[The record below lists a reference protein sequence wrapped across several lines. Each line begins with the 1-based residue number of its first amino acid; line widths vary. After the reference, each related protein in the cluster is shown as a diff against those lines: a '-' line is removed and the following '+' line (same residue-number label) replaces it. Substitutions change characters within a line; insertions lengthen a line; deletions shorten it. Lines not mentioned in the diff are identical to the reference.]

1 MTVPRCVKIQTSSGL
16 LWVASAPRKAPTRII
31 AVDDRRHGQPH
42 ASCCSRVPTPS
53 LPVSEAPQDGL
64 PKPMGTGRALARPGA
79 SRPPPVGC
87 SPAGINTG
95 RGLGAI
101 RGLHG
106 WGWGCGNP
114 SPYGW
119 DLPPPARG
127 TCPKG
132 TSAAH
137 RTPANPA
144 APTPVR
150 NPSEGEF
157 FPSQNRMLSRV
168 NRD

>member
-1 MTVPRCVKIQTSSGL
+1 MNVCFRQFCNNPLRVMRRQMVRPSWEGWGAHILVTHIGDG
-16 LWVASAPRKAPTRII
+16 LWVRVNRCGNGCTQ
-31 AVDDRRHGQPH
+31 RRW
-42 ASCCSRVPTPS
+42 
-53 LPVSEAPQDGL
+53 
-64 PKPMGTGRALARPGA
+64 ALAPGFRGRFGGA
-79 SRPPPVGC
+79 NRSR
-87 SPAGINTG
+87 